1 MVLDWMNIT
10 INTLKAEPQWLMALI
25 FVVAFLES
33 IALVGVVVPGIVIL
47 FGLSLAIGLDPGL
60 FFGAWA
66 AASLG
71 AFLGDAASFGLG
83 RRWQPTCHGELVAR
97 AQALF
102 QRHGGKSIFMGRFI
116 GPVRPVIPLVV
127 GMLGVRWSTFLSFAI
142 PACLLWAPVYLV
154 PGMIFGASLEM
165 AAAMA
170 GRLAAV
176 MVLVVMGTWF
186 GLWLVRLVYGLTARK
201 SSWWIK
207 RWVQWSHRHRI
218 LGRWVR
224 DLTRPGSREVVAM
237 AFLGLVLAIS
247 LSVLIVLLLL
257 TPTLLP
263 QWSVPFHPATW
274 ASSLRNEWADPS
286 LVVASLIG
294 DGWVMGMLVVVITL
308 ALLVA
313 RRFVAMGH
321 WLVAVV
327 GVWGL
332 AWGIDG
338 LMDLLLKQPPPAS
351 VAHASLTD
359 VPHRGF
365 ALLVTVVGFF
375 ALMVAKDLNARARKW
390 PYVVSAL
397 VLIPIGFAHFYLEL
411 ASILG
416 LGTALALGVGW
427 SALVG
432 MGYRHRARV
441 RTFPIGLLAVFL
453 SAWVVLAG
461 VHINTQYS
469 VRLQASEVPLNA
481 QFMGQHQWLDGG
493 WQTLPDRRSL
503 LGPERSQT
511 IDFQLAASLGD
522 AGNEGDRTQG
532 GRTQGDQT
540 QGLITQLEA
549 QGWARV
555 PPITWRGLI
564 DGLSQRPLHWP
575 RALNGRSEALL
586 MMRTDKVDGGVEVLR
601 LWASGL
607 VIETDQESLLKPVW
621 LGQVRRVKVER
632 GFWGLMRWVDEASA
646 APLNEF
652 SQSFSDQVFIQIP
665 YPSSPALDS
674 THLVIWSSRSSG
686 L

>member
-25 FVVAFLES
+25 FLVAFIEAF
-33 IALVGVVVPGIVIL
+33 ALVGVVVPGIVIL

-60 FFGAWA
+60 FFGAWV

-71 AFLGDAASFGLG
+71 AFLGDASSFGLG
-83 RRWQPTCHGELVAR
+83 RRWQPARHGELVAR

-102 QRHGGKSIFMGRFI
+102 QRHGGKSIFIGRFI
-116 GPVRPVIPLVV
+116 GPVRPVIPLVG
-127 GMLGVRWSTFLSFAI
+127 GMLGVRWSTFLSFAV

-207 RWVQWSHRHRI
+207 RWVQWTHRHRI

-247 LSVLIVLLLL
+247 LSALIVLLLL
-257 TPTLLP
+257 APTLLP

-274 ASSLRNEWADPS
+274 ATSLRNEWADPIF
-286 LVVASLIG
+286 VTASLIS
-294 DGWVMGMLVVVITL
+294 DAWVMGMLIVVITL
-308 ALLVA
+308 ALLAA

-327 GVWGL
+327 GVWAL

-359 VPHRGF
+359 VPHPGF
-365 ALLVTVVGFF
+365 ALLVTAVGFF

-390 PYVVSAL
+390 PYVLSAL

-416 LGTALALGVGW
+416 LGTALALGMGW

-441 RTFPIGLLAVFL
+441 RPFPFGLLAVFL

-461 VHINTQYS
+461 VQINAQYTT
-469 VRLQASEVPLNA
+469 RLQASEVPLNV
-481 QFMGQHQWLDGG
+481 QLMGQHQWLEGG

-503 LGPERSQT
+503 LGPEISQA
-511 IDFQLAASLGD
+511 IDFQLAASLAD
-522 AGNEGDRTQG
+522 ESSEGEQTKV
-532 GRTQGDQT
+532 DQT
-540 QGLITQLEA
+540 KGLIGRLED
-549 QGWARV
+549 QGWVRV

-564 DGLSQRPLHWP
+564 NGLSQRPLHWP

-586 MMRTDKVDGGVEVLR
+586 MTRTDQVNRNVEVLR

-621 LGQVRRVKVER
+621 LGQMRGVQMEQ
-632 GFWGLMRWVDEASA
+632 GFWGLMRWVDEAGS

-652 SQSFSDQVFIQIP
+652 SQSFSDQAFIRVP
-665 YPSSPALDS
+665 YPSSPALDPTQS
-674 THLVIWSSRSSG
+674 VIRSSRSSG